1 MYKVQSESHVVSTQ
15 AFSPSSNAT
24 VTVNGI
30 QLDPV
35 PFVSLSVEQ
44 FTAADMIIG
53 GVLNVNLNGTVYA
66 GSGTGSGF
74 TTVVGEINTIMDSI
88 GGQGDCITI
97 TIECGGVELV
107 NGHGVVTAVSVDE
120 GPDPTFVQVAKY
132 SVAAKLYVNKGDL
145 AVTPNSEATEF
156 VTTGEIVTDISESIS
171 LDLSEGMT
179 QDLEPAGS
187 ADIGKHHA
195 KYTFSISATGAAVG
209 CKSKFSQKTGVD
221 AAEEVVKRRI
231 AQITNLDITSSLYDA
246 AQVDSELS
254 AHNGGKYL
262 HVRTLNVDTIGG
274 KVSVS
279 GELIVRPNT
288 CQAPEAFISLNI
300 DVKKDLQTLGDV
312 VTISGTVEGL
322 HQTTFNNLI
331 TSNNHLNSLT
341 NKMGNAESAFNTIK
355 GNFLTYAQN
364 SIGNVNDV
372 EDSGDCTAGSLLGI
386 CDAGAIAEEC
396 TLREISASQVKNYG
410 QGQINFNHEFSTEKI
425 CEIAG
430 ATKVETEVT
439 RNYPTDVFA
448 EFTIPFRGEPL
459 LQDLGTTTKET
470 VAVNITVTVNDVG
483 CDEVDMSVVQGCALS
498 KAEELEAAEGA
509 SAWFL
514 TSYSVSRTNTGDLRL
529 SREKT
534 KNYVC
539 S

>member
-1 MYKVQSESHVVSTQ
+1 MYKIQSESNVVSTQ

-24 VTVNGI
+24 VTINGV

-44 FTAADMIIG
+44 FTASDMIIG
-53 GVLNVNLNGTVYA
+53 GVLNVNLNGTIYA

-74 TTVVGEINTIMDSI
+74 STVVSEINSIMDNI
-88 GGQGDCITI
+88 GGKGDCIQVTI
-97 TIECGGVELV
+97 NCSGTELV
-107 NGHGVVTAVSVDE
+107 NGYGVVTAVSVDE

-132 SVAAKLYVNKGDL
+132 SVAVKLYVNKGQL
-145 AVTPNSEATEF
+145 AVSPNPDASDFVGSNEIITDVSET
-156 VTTGEIVTDISESIS
+156 IS
-171 LDLSEGMT
+171 LDLSEGMS
-179 QDLEPAGS
+179 QDLDPVGS

-195 KYTFSISATGAAVG
+195 KYTFSVSATGAAVG
-209 CKSKFSQKTGVD
+209 CKSKFSHKTGVD

-231 AQITNLDITSSLYDA
+231 NQITNLDISSSLYDA
-246 AQVDSELS
+246 TQVDSELNL
-254 AHNGGKYL
+254 HNGTKYL

-279 GELIVRPNT
+279 GELIIRPNS
-288 CQAPEAFISLNI
+288 CQAPEAFIDLNI
-300 DVKKDLQTLGDV
+300 DVKKDVQTLGHV
-312 VTISGTVEGL
+312 VTISGSVEGL
-322 HQTTFNNLI
+322 HQTTFNNFA
-331 TSNNHLNSLT
+331 TSNNHLTSQT
-341 NKMGNAESAFNTIK
+341 HKMGNAESGFNTIK
-355 GNFLTYAQN
+355 SQLLSYAQ
-364 SIGNVNDV
+364 SAVSNVDNQTDT
-372 EDSGDCTAGSLLGI
+372 SDCKDGSLLGI
-386 CDAGAIAEEC
+386 CDAGAIVETC
-396 TLREISASQVKNYG
+396 NLREISASQVKNYG
-410 QGQINFNHEFSTEKI
+410 QGQINFNHEYSTAKI
-425 CEIAG
+425 CDIAG

-459 LQDLGTTTKET
+459 LQDIGTTTKET

-483 CDEVDMSVVQGCALS
+483 CDEVDMSVVEGCALS
-498 KAEELEAAEGA
+498 KAQALEAAEGA
-509 SAWFL
+509 SSWFL
-514 TSYSVSRTNTGDLRL
+514 TSYSVSRSNTGDLRL